1 MSRGV
6 GTIYAI
12 NEDMR
17 SMATIRKLFLMLF
30 VLISLAQPSF
40 VWAQALVNSE
50 VNVDISGKDP
60 ADARAQAMAKAEA
73 DGLVGLLER
82 LGPPGQAKDI
92 MANLD
97 AKKIATMVK
106 GTQIVDE
113 KITANRY
120 RARLLVSFDGGEI
133 SKLISN
139 VNTPDVVT
147 NAPATVG
154 SFLVIPA
161 LEINNQK
168 LLWEEGN
175 LWKKIWND
183 VALEVTA
190 GDVLVPFGDTTD
202 AVSLS
207 YEGMLTAN
215 YQSLSSFALR
225 YGVSDIVLLQGRY
238 TARPDMV
245 LTVTKRRIGR
255 QDSSVSVRTYRAD
268 PQETRDILFARAAR
282 DIIAELQ
289 EKKTDE
295 SNNTASVRG
304 GDRQKVM
311 MLASIS
317 TMRSWT
323 ELRKKLTSLPMVDR
337 VDTLAGSARQVDI
350 MVYYRGSEESFTN
363 AIVRKSIRLKKEEQY
378 WVISND

>member
-1 MSRGV
+1 
-6 GTIYAI
+6 
-12 NEDMR
+12 
-17 SMATIRKLFLMLF
+17 MATIRKIFLTF
-30 VLISLAQPSF
+30 FIVLILAQSS
-40 VWAQALVNSE
+40 VVMAQALVNSE

-60 ADARAQAMAKAEA
+60 ADARAQAMAKAEV
-73 DGLVGLLER
+73 DGLVALLER

-92 MANLD
+92 MATVD
-97 AKKIATMVK
+97 AKKITTMVK

-120 RARLLVSFDGGEI
+120 RARLLVSFDGDEI
-133 SKLISN
+133 SKLIASIN
-139 VNTPDVVT
+139 APDVAT
-147 NAPATVG
+147 TAPATVG

-161 LEINNQK
+161 IEINTQK
-168 LLWEEGN
+168 LLWEDGN
-175 LWKKIWND
+175 LWKKIWNE

-190 GDVLVPFGDTTD
+190 GDVLVPYGDTTD
-202 AVSLS
+202 AVNLT

-215 YQSLSSFALR
+215 YQSLSSFAIR

-245 LTVTKRRIGR
+245 LTVTKRRVGR

-282 DIIAELQ
+282 DVIAELQ
-289 EKKTDE
+289 DKKTDE
-295 SNNTASVRG
+295 TNNTASVRG
-304 GDRQKVM
+304 GDRQKIM

-323 ELRKKLTSLPMVDR
+323 ELRKKLTALPMVDR
-337 VDTLAGSARQVDI
+337 VDTLAVSARQVDV
-350 MVYYRGSEESFTN
+350 MVQYRGSEESFTN
-363 AIVRKSIRLKKEEQY
+363 AIIRKSIRLKKNDQY

>member
-1 MSRGV
+1 
-6 GTIYAI
+6 
-12 NEDMR
+12 
-17 SMATIRKLFLMLF
+17 MATIRKLFLTLFML
-30 VLISLAQPSF
+30 VTIVQPSF

-50 VNVDISGKDP
+50 VSVDISGKDP

-92 MANLD
+92 MSTLD
-97 AKKIATMVK
+97 AKKITTMVK

-120 RARLLVSFDGGEI
+120 RAKLLVSFDGNEI
-133 SKLISN
+133 SKLLSN
-139 VNTPDVVT
+139 TTAPDVVT
-147 NAPATVG
+147 TAPATVG

-175 LWKKIWND
+175 LWKKIWNE

-190 GDVLVPFGDTTD
+190 GDVLVPYGDTTD

-215 YQSLSSFALR
+215 YQSLSSFAIR

-245 LTVTKRRIGR
+245 LTVTKRRVGR

-304 GDRQKVM
+304 GDRQKIM

-337 VDTLAGSARQVDI
+337 VDTLAGSARQVDV

-363 AIVRKSIRLKKEEQY
+363 AIVRKSIRLKKEDQY